1 MRVEDN
7 GITPNIIYEGC
18 WLDSQSH
25 WDFGRLELDSSS
37 LSYTTSPSFHLVHI
51 ISISV
56 WCVKVECRSKITSTY
71 LDKVYLCFELA
82 LLRWAY
88 RTAPFTVYLVG
99 STIKARPKQDDE
111 SHQEHQGARQG
122 FECVRPLP
130 QWCCF
135 NDACLS
141 SRELQLFPEESE
153 ARESNAC
160 LILGCLWR
168 FWRLW

>member
-1 MRVEDN
+1 M
-7 GITPNIIYEGC
+7 
-18 WLDSQSH
+18 
-25 WDFGRLELDSSS
+25 
-37 LSYTTSPSFHLVHI
+37 
-51 ISISV
+51 

-99 STIKARPKQDDE
+99 STIKARPTQDDE

-135 NDACLS
+135 NDACLW
-141 SRELQLFPEESE
+141 SRESLQLSPEESE
-153 ARESNAC
+153 ARESNAF
-160 LILGCLWR
+160 LIRGCLWR
-168 FWRLW
+168 FWCLRWILSSPAHRVTRANTKLRKLHLWWLLVRPDVCDMWRPLKKKRVK

>member
-1 MRVEDN
+1 M
-7 GITPNIIYEGC
+7 IWSPH
-18 WLDSQSH
+18 SH
-25 WDFGRLELDSSS
+25 
-37 LSYTTSPSFHLVHI
+37 
-51 ISISV
+51 
-56 WCVKVECRSKITSTY
+56 TY
-71 LDKVYLCFELA
+71 
-82 LLRWAY
+82 Y
-88 RTAPFTVYLVG
+88 RTPDSTASVLLVG

-135 NDACLS
+135 NDARLL
-141 SRELQLFPEESE
+141 SRESLQLSPEESE

-168 FWRLW
+168 FWRLRWILSSPAHRVTRANTKLRKLHLWWLLVRPDVCDILQRISVSNVRCASRYTAITFGLRHSQYLLSAMD